1 MKIAEWFP
9 LLTHCLYIG
18 VVVNREHHEDK
29 AVIYDDGILLFSIVV
44 KCYPEMPPLFGH
56 DKWTLNIV

>member
-9 LLTHCLYIG
+9 LLTHCLDIG

-29 AVIYDDGILLFSIVV
+29 AVIYGDGILLFSIELFKVIQR
-44 KCYPEMPPLFGH
+44 CPLFSH